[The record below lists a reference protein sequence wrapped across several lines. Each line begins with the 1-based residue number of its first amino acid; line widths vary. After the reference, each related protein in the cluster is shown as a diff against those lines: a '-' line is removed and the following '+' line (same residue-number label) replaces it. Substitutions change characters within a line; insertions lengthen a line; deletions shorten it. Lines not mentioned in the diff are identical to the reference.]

1 MLYKLLISY
10 VLLLVLYKTKLLS
23 PAWFC
28 SRETRLV
35 SYRLETIELRVH
47 SLIYQRLSGLAL

>member
-1 MLYKLLISY
+1 MYFRWF
-10 VLLLVLYKTKLLS
+10 YKTKLLS

-47 SLIYQRLSGLAL
+47 SLIYQRLNGLAL